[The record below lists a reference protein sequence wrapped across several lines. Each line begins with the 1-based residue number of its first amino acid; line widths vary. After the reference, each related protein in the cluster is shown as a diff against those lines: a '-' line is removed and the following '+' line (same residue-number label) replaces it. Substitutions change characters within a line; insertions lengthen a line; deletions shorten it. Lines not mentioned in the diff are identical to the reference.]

1 LTHPPVRRVV
11 TGHDPNGKAVVAMDG
26 APPVLMQNPLVPGLA
41 FTEVWNTS
49 SIPAP
54 VDNGPDP
61 TVGRGLQ
68 TAPPRGGTII
78 RVVDLPPERPDGPAV
93 SAEQAKALLA
103 SVGLDHPAPRVQS
116 RHPFMHRTQTID
128 YGVVLAGEVHL
139 VLDDEDVHL
148 KAGDIVVQR
157 GTIHAWSNRGTSV
170 CRMLFVLIDGR
181 YTGDVPP

>member
-1 LTHPPVRRVV
+1 MTTQPVRRVV
-11 TGHDPNGKAVVAMDG
+11 TGHDLQGKAIVAMDG
-26 APPVLMQNPLVPGLA
+26 APPVVVRSPLQEGLA

-49 SIPAP
+49 AIPAP

-61 TVGRGLQ
+61 TVGRSLQ

-78 RVVDLPPERPDGPAV
+78 RVVDLPPEGPNGPQV
-93 SAEQAKALLA
+93 SAEQAQQLLA
-103 SVGLDHPAPRVQS
+103 SVGLDHPAPRGKS

-128 YGVVLAGEVHL
+128 YGVVLSGEVHL
-139 VLDDEDVHL
+139 ELDEEEVHL
-148 KAGDIVVQR
+148 KAGDIVIQR

-181 YTGDVPP
+181 YAGDLPP